1 MVTVSIQCRHQAVF
15 QLSLIAAFLRRFGV
29 PTTGNDI
36 GYAIPAPWQSGLS
49 NGASAGGI
57 IGLLINGWAADKY
70 GPKIVM
76 MVSTVAL
83 AGFIFLSVFA
93 QNLGQSLHRNCKL
106 VDADYRPGTLVAAQ
120 VLCGLPWGV
129 FQTLVSLVSLVEVCH
144 LISS

>member
-1 MVTVSIQCRHQAVF
+1 MDLSTGIVRINHPIQWDGHR
-15 QLSLIAAFLRRFGV
+15 LKLIAAFLKRFGV
-29 PTTGNDI
+29 PTTGNAI

-70 GPKIVM
+70 GPKVVM

-93 QNLGQSLHRNCKL
+93 QNLGESHSVIVTRFPP
-106 VDADYRPGTLVAAQ
+106 RP
-120 VLCGLPWGV
+120 PR
-129 FQTLVSLVSLVEVCH
+129 
-144 LISS
+144 SSDSH